1 MSCRR
6 TNNNWPA
13 IIKKRRIFLEAVK
26 RAVEVQDLKA
36 PKRVKAY
43 VINHIDGVATA
54 PFRTEAT
61 ETIEVTD
68 PTSRISGSVSDSL
81 DGYITVDE
89 WTWFSVT
96 EGNN

>member
-1 MSCRR
+1 M
-6 TNNNWPA
+6 
-13 IIKKRRIFLEAVK
+13 EAVK
-26 RAVEVQDLKA
+26 RAIEVQDLKA

-43 VINHIDGVATA
+43 VISYIDGVAAA
-54 PFRTEAT
+54 PFRTEVT

-68 PTSRISGSVSDSL
+68 PTPRISGSDSDSL

-89 WTWFSVT
+89 WTWSSDT